1 MYNILIDTKL
11 KKQQN
16 GTYKVFLED
25 NHLKIEDYN
34 ANKIYK
40 WFMNIDSFSIMNS
53 FSNITSNIND
63 TIILYREKIGL
74 STPFITTRNF
84 ILNDHIDYFEVEK
97 IVSIPAGNP
106 SIDELIKFI
115 DDELFLYDIAIKYD
129 AYTSKFTLTSKYQ
142 NLYNEKYGLNFYK
155 TTSII
160 FGFNSET
167 FYSINKNPL
176 DVIIKSEISINLNF
190 DYRINLTIG
199 NNSDFNTKKTYS
211 NYNSDD
217 NFLISTICKT
227 FIINVEQYKN
237 FTYNRIVNEPIEIFL
252 LKNYIQ
258 NFDIVLTN
266 QDGMPIEQLNYYT
279 LCLNFYYTTSDHV
292 NYLELIFEK
301 LNLIY
306 IYFITFFKFP

>member
-25 NHLKIEDYN
+25 NHLKIEDYDQ
-34 ANKIYK
+34 NKIYK
-40 WFMNIDSFSIMNS
+40 WYMNIDSFSIMNS
-53 FSNITSNIND
+53 FSNITTGIND

-74 STPFITTRNF
+74 STTFITTPNF

-97 IVSIPAGNP
+97 IVLIPPGNP

-115 DDELFLYDIAIKYD
+115 DDELFLYDITIKYD

-142 NLYNEKYGLNFYK
+142 NLYNEKYGIVFFK

-160 FGFNSET
+160 FGFNSEK

-176 DVIIKSEISINLNF
+176 NVIIKSEISINLNS
-190 DYRINLTIG
+190 DYRINLAIG

-211 NYNSDD
+211 NYNSND
-217 NFLISTICKT
+217 NFLISNICKT
-227 FIINVEQYKN
+227 FIINVEQYQI
-237 FTYNRIVNEPIEIFL
+237 FTYNRKINENIEIFL
-252 LKNYIQ
+252 VKNYIQ
-258 NFDIVLTN
+258 DFEIVLTN
-266 QDGMPIEQLNYYT
+266 QDGMPIEELNYYT
-279 LCLNFYYTTSDHV
+279 LSLNFYYTVSDHI
-292 NYLELIFEK
+292 NFLELIYEK

-306 IYFITFFKFP
+306 IYFITYFNFL